1 MDKNCLFIP
10 YSFLPGYC
18 KPGRNPNVVII
29 FTDDQGYQDLGC
41 YGSPLIQTPFIDRMA
56 KEGIKLTDFYVS
68 SSVSSASRAG
78 LLTGRLNTR
87 NGVKGV
93 FFPESEGMPSGRNHF
108 SRSIER
114 ARLHNRL
121 LWQMAFR

>member
-1 MDKNCLFIP
+1 MDKKLLIYPLLFSAGLAIARQ
-10 YSFLPGYC
+10 
-18 KPGRNPNVVII
+18 KPNVVII

-93 FFPESEGMPSGRNHF
+93 FFPESEGMPSEEITLAEALKEQG
-108 SRSIER
+108 
-114 ARLHNRL
+114 
-121 LWQMAFR
+121 